1 MYNINILFNDY
12 HNFNKNVKN
21 HFNITKDNTDI
32 DWDDFEKTVKELA
45 SSKSIV
51 NVHLYDG
58 LVLSRNILEMFNKY
72 GVEVTL
78 SFNDKIDDAFLIDY
92 YFKYIIVDRLTIHF
106 GITGEVE
113 PSQIYYLL
121 HKLWSSYKMYHIY
134 DPNFYMVFSPNLND
148 KTIEF
153 LSDNL
158 KRQCDNRKAPI
169 PGSFFEYVMRN
180 MIKERDEPYI
190 PYDVFVDDK
199 NKIILNK
206 DKFNIAIDFSID
218 IKELDDEHISD
229 KFISTLNIIYSS
241 IVATFGCDKCI
252 GYNSCQKMNTIF
264 CGSAAETCAKDYEK
278 LWTAINP
285 HIQYFIDLPQYTI
298 NETKGNVGLS

>member
-78 SFNDKIDDAFLIDY
+78 SFN
-92 YFKYIIVDRLTIHF
+92 
-106 GITGEVE
+106 GEVE

-199 NKIILNK
+199 DKIILNK

-218 IKELDDEHISD
+218 IKELNDEHISD
-229 KFISTLNIIYSS
+229 KFINTLNIIYSS

-264 CGSAAETCAKDYEK
+264 CGSTAEGCAKDYEK
-278 LWTAINP
+278 LWTAVNP

-298 NETKGNVGLS
+298 NEAKGNIGLN